1 MGDRPVMKKSAK
13 TLGILL
19 VLAVLGYGL
28 YVRVL
33 EWHEN
38 AVRDSLE
45 QESETWQRE
54 TARLEREI
62 AELKDELLLKQEAAL
77 PEGKLKEVFGEDVP
91 SEPGPVDA
99 SDREGLERRVREFF
113 AYLDEKDYVRAYGV
127 DKGTIEAFQGM
138 ADRLAA
144 SPPAVSAELKDP
156 FLLVSNVAHFFR
168 VLGKRDL
175 CLARDVIENE
185 SEVAEPVAAALFAW
199 ILPEGTGTEPRKR
212 QPSLGT
218 LYEYAGFFLNS
229 VGGRSYLLRRDSRV
243 RILTTYY
250 CVLILDRA
258 NREEINSHGI
268 DIRPHLVSVAE
279 EIRSHRGL
287 VYQKDYLARLAALL
301 EKYDTSKRGDEAGEL
316 LIEHAG

>member
-1 MGDRPVMKKSAK
+1 MKRPAK

-19 VLAVLGYGL
+19 VLGVLGYGL

-38 AVRDSLE
+38 AVKESLE

-54 TARLEREI
+54 TERLEREI
-62 AELKDELLLKQEAAL
+62 AELKEELLLKQEEAL
-77 PEGKLKEVFGEDVP
+77 PGGKLKEVFGEDVP
-91 SEPGPVDA
+91 AEPGPVDA

-113 AYLDEKDYVRAYGV
+113 AYLDEKDYIRAYKLGR
-127 DKGTIEAFQGM
+127 GTLEAFQDM

-175 CLARDVIENE
+175 YLARDVIENE
-185 SEVAEPVAAALFAW
+185 SEIAEPVAATLFAW
-199 ILPEGTGTEPRKR
+199 VLPEGTGAGPGRR
-212 QPSLGT
+212 QPSLRT

-258 NREEINSHGI
+258 NREEINHHGI
-268 DIRPHLVSVAE
+268 DIRPHLGSLAE

-287 VYQKDYLARLAALL
+287 VYQKEYLARLAALL
-301 EKYDTSKRGDEAGEL
+301 EKYGTREPRG
-316 LIEHAG
+316 